1 MHARVT
7 LSVRLLAVTVSAACS
22 LPALAGPLTPGNLV
36 LVEVAGTATG
46 SGPITIRELTVSGST
61 VQSIAV
67 NSGSGGGQIS
77 ATASSEGQISL
88 NASRDS
94 WTLGVYVPPFFGTGA
109 LSGRTSAEAARGFMT
124 ISTSGSVSASA
135 TPLALSLNGTTA
147 YSGQSIRSGVQAGGD
162 LWFAGSN
169 GANAGVVTYSGSAGL
184 ATRVQNVNAR
194 VVQVIDGNLYYSTGS
209 GTTGIY
215 RYAGLP
221 SGTAN
226 AAAFLT
232 GVIGQ
237 GTSPYDF
244 ALATSGSALYVAD
257 SSIGVQKFTFDG
269 STWSH
274 VYNFTASGVTANAG
288 FGLAVDFATPA
299 PRLFWTTPTQVF
311 TAVDSGSAAV
321 GTSIASISS
330 ASGAFR
336 GLDIVPV
343 PEPSTLVLV
352 GIGIVAAGIAT
363 GRRRAD
369 SRHGFSLV
377 ELLVVIAIMSVLVSL
392 LVPAVQAA
400 RESARRVSCANN
412 CKQIGLAML
421 GFEVANGFYAPAN
434 SNNDEGNGV
443 WPPNNPRNH
452 GMFALLL
459 PYLDQGA
466 MFASLGYDYNQHW
479 DASVNRPAAQTII
492 STFACSSAVDGPR
505 RITAARY
512 PTNTYRTW
520 GPACNDYAA
529 VVEIDGQMY
538 AALGLSLPE
547 KSARVGMLPTNSRT
561 TAAHVRDGMSNTLA
575 TVECGN
581 RPTRFFNRQRMSA
594 RSSGA
599 PSDCDAHNDTLHAAW
614 ADNQATFELNGAD
627 AATGVPNGFCYHTD
641 ATGRVPP
648 SGKTSGGRCVMNCT
662 NSDEPYSFHAGGINV
677 VFGDGSARFLGDD
690 LDPITMIGLITRAGG
705 EAATAK

>member
-7 LSVRLLAVTVSAACS
+7 RPVRLLAVTLSAACS
-22 LPALAGPLTPGNLV
+22 LPALADPLTPGNLV
-36 LVEVAGTATG
+36 LVEVTGTATG
-46 SGPITIRELTVSGST
+46 SGPITIHELSASGAT
-61 VQSIAV
+61 VQSLAV

-77 ATASSEGQISL
+77 ATAPSEGQISL
-88 NASRDS
+88 NASGDS
-94 WTLGVYVPPFFGTGA
+94 WTIGVYIPPFSGSGA

-135 TPLALSLNGTTA
+135 TPLALALNGTTA
-147 YSGQSIRSGVQAGGD
+147 YSGQNIRNGVQAGGD

-169 GANAGVVTYSGSAGL
+169 GTNAGVVAYSGSAGL

-221 SGTAN
+221 GGTAN

-237 GTSPYDF
+237 GISPYDF
-244 ALATSGSALYVAD
+244 ALAASGSTLYVAD

-269 STWSH
+269 STWAH
-274 VYNFTASGVTANAG
+274 AYNFTASGVTANAG
-288 FGLAVDFATPA
+288 FGLAVDFAAPA

-311 TAVDSGSAAV
+311 TALDSGSAAV

-330 ASGAFR
+330 TSGAFR
-336 GLDIVPV
+336 GLDLVPV
-343 PEPSTLVLV
+343 PEPSTLALM
-352 GIGIVAAGIAT
+352 GIGIVAAGIAA
-363 GRRRAD
+363 GRRRTD

-377 ELLVVIAIMSVLVSL
+377 ELLVVIAIIAVLVGL
-392 LVPAVQAA
+392 LLPAVQAA

-459 PYLDQGA
+459 PHLDQGA
-466 MFASLGYDYNQHW
+466 MFASLGYDYNKNW
-479 DASVNRPAAQTII
+479 DASINRPAAETII
-492 STFACSSAVDGPR
+492 PVFVCSAAPDGPR
-505 RITAARY
+505 KVTRSRY
-512 PTNTYRTW
+512 PTNRYGSW
-520 GPACNDYAA
+520 EPACNDYGTMVGVQSALFTA
-529 VVEIDGQMY
+529 V
-538 AALGLSLPE
+538 GLPYPGE
-547 KSARVGMLPTNSRT
+547 KKTYGMLPTNKRT
-561 TAAHVRDGMSNTLA
+561 TAAHIRDGLSNTLA
-575 TVECGN
+575 IVECAN
-581 RPTRFFNRQRMSA
+581 RPTRYFNGRSMAPRSGSA
-594 RSSGA
+594 T
-599 PSDCDAHNDTLHAAW
+599 DCTALHDSMAAAW
-614 ADNQATFELNGAD
+614 ADNDATFDLHGAD
-627 AATGVPNGFCYHTD
+627 PRTGVPNSSCYHTD
-641 ATGRVPP
+641 ATGRVPS
-648 SGKTSGGRCVMNCT
+648 SGTTSGGRCVMNCT
-662 NSDEPYSFHAGGINV
+662 NWDEPYSFHPGGINV

-690 LDPITMIGLITRAGG
+690 LDPTTMIGLITRAGG
-705 EAATAK
+705 EAATAN